1 MQHYR
6 SLEAVQLQACWL
18 TIGSFDG
25 VHRGHQVV
33 IRQLVEGAHKA
44 KMPAVVLTFHPHPAA
59 VLRGYDYPF
68 YLTTPEERARLL
80 GELGVDVVITHP
92 FNQQVAA
99 IEARD
104 FMTRLHR
111 QLNVK
116 HLWVG
121 YDFAMGKDRQGNY
134 AMLREL
140 GGELG
145 YRTHLTS
152 ALKIDGEVVSSSRI
166 RFLLGAGQVA
176 EAATLLGREFAICG
190 KVIPGDHRG
199 ASLGFPTAN
208 LEVWGGQAIPAAGV
222 YVCRARVQGKTWG
235 AVTNIGV
242 RPTFE
247 AEPVPPRVETH
258 LLDFQGDLYG
268 QQLRLSFSQRLRG
281 EQRFPNIQALI
292 EQIQQ
297 DIHKARLLLQA

>member
-1 MQHYR
+1 
-6 SLEAVQLQACWL
+6 
-18 TIGSFDG
+18 
-25 VHRGHQVV
+25 
-33 IRQLVEGAHKA
+33 
-44 KMPAVVLTFHPHPAA
+44 
-59 VLRGYDYPF
+59 
-68 YLTTPEERARLL
+68 
-80 GELGVDVVITHP
+80 
-92 FNQQVAA
+92 
-99 IEARD
+99 
-104 FMTRLHR
+104 
-111 QLNVK
+111 
-116 HLWVG
+116 
-121 YDFAMGKDRQGNY
+121 MGKDRQGNY

>member
-33 IRQLVEGAHKA
+33 IRKLVEGAHDA
-44 KMPAVVLTFHPHPAA
+44 GMPAVVLTFHPHPAA
-59 VLRGYDYPF
+59 VLRGYNYAF

-92 FNQQVAA
+92 FNRDIAA

-104 FMTRLHR
+104 FMTMLHR
-111 QLNVK
+111 RLNVQ

-134 AMLREL
+134 AMLHEL
-140 GGELG
+140 GQELG
-145 YRTHLTS
+145 YQTHLTS
-152 ALKIDGEVVSSSRI
+152 ALKIGDDVVSSSRI
-166 RFLLGAGQVA
+166 RFLLGTGQVD
-176 EAATLLGREFAICG
+176 EAAELLGREFALSG
-190 KVIPGDHRG
+190 KVIHGDQRG

-208 LEVWGGQAIPAAGV
+208 LEVWGGQVIPAAGV
-222 YVCRARVQGKTWG
+222 YVCRAGVQGQTWG

-247 AEPVPPRVETH
+247 VEPVPPRVETH

-268 QQLRLSFSQRLRG
+268 QELRLSFIKRLRG
-281 EQRFPNIQALI
+281 EQRFPNIQALVA
-292 EQIQQ
+292 QIQHDVAQ
-297 DIHKARLLLQA
+297 ARELLG